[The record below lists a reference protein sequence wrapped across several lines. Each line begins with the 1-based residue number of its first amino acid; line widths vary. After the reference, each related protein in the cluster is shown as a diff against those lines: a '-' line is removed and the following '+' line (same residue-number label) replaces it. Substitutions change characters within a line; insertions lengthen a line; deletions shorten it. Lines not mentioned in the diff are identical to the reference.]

1 MKKMMFM
8 AVLMVMS
15 VSANAMSNRDARKEA
30 LFLSDRM
37 AQELKLTNA
46 QYDDVYEINLDYLR
60 GVSGRSDAYGSGW
73 NRRNND
79 LKYVLTAYQYVQYM
93 KHNSFYRP
101 LTWDK
106 NGWSLNV
113 YSHHRGVNDR
123 KPDRTVAH
131 NGNGSHSRGSNHSGA
146 RR

>member
-8 AVLMVMS
+8 AMLMAMTI
-15 VSANAMSNRDARKEA
+15 SANAMVNRDARKEV
-30 LFLSDRM
+30 LFISDRM
-37 AQELKLTNA
+37 AQELKLTSA

-60 GVSGRSDAYGSGW
+60 GVSGRSDAYGSRW

-93 KHNSFYRP
+93 KQNSFYRP

-113 YSHHRGVNDR
+113 YSHHKGGNNR
-123 KPDRTVAH
+123 KSDRTTAH
-131 NGNGSHSRGSNHSGA
+131 NGSTNHNHGSRHMK
-146 RR
+146 